1 MEEQINFIQAQID
14 RANSNLD
21 EVKGFFRYRRESE
34 DKETQ
39 AIAEMLSVITGLV
52 SNQQALIESMF
63 NLLKAKIN

>member
-21 EVKGFFRYRRESE
+21 EVKGFLSYRIESE

-39 AIAEMLSVITGLV
+39 VIAEMLSVITSLV

>member
-39 AIAEMLSVITGLV
+39 AIAEMLSVITSLV